1 MKLSRGTSQ
10 ILVIDI
16 QERLTPAMAEGQAS
30 VDNAAKLLRCAARLD
45 VPTTITEQYRRGIGP
60 TLPVILEAAGPQSAV
75 FEKMSFSA
83 LQDEAIAAHVKQCA
97 LHSGRPQVVVTGI
110 ESHVCVLQTALD
122 LVEAGLQAFV
132 VVDAVTSRALS
143 SKEAA
148 LQRLT
153 ANGVE
158 LVTTEMV
165 IFEWLER
172 AGTDDF
178 RALLPLIK

>member
-1 MKLSRGTSQ
+1 MKLSRATSQ
-10 ILVIDI
+10 ILVIDF
-16 QERLTPAMAEGQAS
+16 QERLTPVMAEGQGS
-30 VDNAAKLLRCAARLD
+30 VDNSAKLLRCAAKLD
-45 VPTTITEQYRRGIGP
+45 IPATVTEQYRRGFGP
-60 TLPVILEAAGPQSAV
+60 TLPIILEAAGPQASV

-97 LHSGRPQVVVTGI
+97 LHAGRPQVVVAGI

-122 LVEAGLQAFV
+122 LVSAGLQPFI
-132 VVDAVTSRALS
+132 VVDAVTSRTIS
-143 SKEAA
+143 SKEVA

-172 AGTDDF
+172 AGTDEF